1 MVVFF
6 CCLTFKINVVF
17 GIVLVDFIGLDND
30 DALDL
35 VENECVVILFY
46 FMMEILFLCDNV

>member
-46 FMMEILFLCDNV
+46 L

>member
-6 CCLTFKINVVF
+6 CCLTFKINVAF

-35 VENECVVILFY
+35 VENECVVILCC

>member
-6 CCLTFKINVVF
+6 CCLTFKINVAF
-17 GIVLVDFIGLDND
+17 GIILVDFIGLDNA

-35 VENECVVILFY
+35 VENECSDIVLLYDGDFV
-46 FMMEILFLCDNV
+46 FM